1 MKKRQ
6 DNSYYE
12 IPASPRIVSGETAL
26 EVLGEELRSLGST
39 NVLLITDA
47 LSDGSELA
55 DRLRI
60 ALTATGLRP
69 GANYVAKR
77 DVASYSAVYELRE
90 LYRINVCDGIVACG
104 GEATIGIAKA
114 LRMLLSS
121 QEADLDSI
129 AGVDIA
135 KKKTTIPFA
144 AVPSGI
150 DTSSGVT
157 LSAYLKKENGE
168 GREFRAVSG
177 CADICAVDVET
188 GEDIDAAATIKGA
201 ALVLSDC
208 IESFVSVNARKLTK
222 CMDLFAIRAIR
233 DSLDRALNEPSDS
246 AAYRQL
252 RQAGILSGLAY
263 NVAGAG
269 LARALENAL
278 AIVCG
283 GSREDYA
290 GIILPAV
297 LQFKLDAC
305 AADYAQALYYLIGDD
320 SYAMTAAEERARKL
334 VDVVGGLLERL
345 AKEAGLPLRLSGI
358 VADEAVFEEVVN
370 VAIGDYALMTDPAA
384 VTGKD
389 VADILRSIW

>member
-104 GEATIGIAKA
+104 GEAMIGIAKA

-358 VADEAVFEEVVN
+358 VADEAVLEEVVN
-370 VAIGDYALMTDPAA
+370 VAIGDYALMTNPAA